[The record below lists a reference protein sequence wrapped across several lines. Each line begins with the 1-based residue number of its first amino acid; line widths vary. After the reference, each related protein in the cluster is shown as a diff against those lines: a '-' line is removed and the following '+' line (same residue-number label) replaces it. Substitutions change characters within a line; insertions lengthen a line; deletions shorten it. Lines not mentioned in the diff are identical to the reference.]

1 MIEIFAS
8 VLLWF
13 LYSRNKTSSA
23 QISKC
28 EFLLLFVLLLS
39 CWTLLAIQG
48 FLLSINI
55 KAIVQAT
62 KYIQTYFHQYIHK
75 YLRLRIYVSFSS
87 DLSWRHLAD
96 VLIANSNFVLLSMVM
111 VALLSLMLL
120 LFFCRW
126 PGEWWTLL
134 LRQCN
139 VIKINYDKSL
149 TVAMQMRKVYAPVIY
164 SYTSTFVYAYIY
176 AFMMWRNLSA

>member
-1 MIEIFAS
+1 
-8 VLLWF
+8 
-13 LYSRNKTSSA
+13 
-23 QISKC
+23 
-28 EFLLLFVLLLS
+28 
-39 CWTLLAIQG
+39 
-48 FLLSINI
+48 
-55 KAIVQAT
+55 
-62 KYIQTYFHQYIHK
+62 
-75 YLRLRIYVSFSS
+75 
-87 DLSWRHLAD
+87 
-96 VLIANSNFVLLSMVM
+96 MVM